1 MNQKRVTLLLDLTLL
16 VGIVL
21 VVGTT
26 IFMALGTND
35 FFMALGTNDFFVDL
49 SCLLISVILII
60 VTYFVGITAGLTFS
74 LIFIFLQLTY
84 VVYQYVYH
92 DLFSYG
98 SLFWLIMPPLYC
110 LTIYAVTYQIRTIE
124 E

>member
-1 MNQKRVTLLLDLTLL
+1 MTQKRVTLLLDLTLL

-21 VVGTT
+21 GVGTT

-35 FFMALGTNDFFVDL
+35 FCVDL

-92 DLFSYG
+92 DLFIYG
-98 SLFWLIMPPLYC
+98 
-110 LTIYAVTYQIRTIE
+110 
-124 E
+124 

>member
-26 IFMALGTND
+26 I
-35 FFMALGTNDFFVDL
+35 FMALGTNDFFVDL

-74 LIFIFLQLTY
+74 LMLYI
-84 VVYQYVYH
+84 
-92 DLFSYG
+92 SM
-98 SLFWLIMPPLYC
+98 SIMIC
-110 LTIYAVTYQIRTIE
+110 LAMAHYFG
-124 E
+124 

>member
-35 FFMALGTNDFFVDL
+35 FFVDL

-60 VTYFVGITAGLTFS
+60 VTYYSGVNIFAYIYFS
-74 LIFIFLQLTY
+74 TI
-84 VVYQYVYH
+84 
-92 DLFSYG
+92 DLCCISV
-98 SLFWLIMPPLYC
+98 C
-110 LTIYAVTYQIRTIE
+110 LS
-124 E
+124 

>member
-26 IFMALGTND
+26 I
-35 FFMALGTNDFFVDL
+35 FMALGTNDFFVDL

-84 VVYQYVYH
+84 VVYQYC
-92 DLFSYG
+92 L
-98 SLFWLIMPPLYC
+98 LYTSRC
-110 LTIYAVTYQIRTIE
+110 V
-124 E
+124 